1 MTELQ
6 TKEVLRSILL
16 MMKDQAVYLHR
27 QHGWLIAVA
36 DTVETNSD
44 LDAFLKK
51 HPFYEQGPRPDIQK
65 TQTMIENIDALL
77 RQLDR

>member
-1 MTELQ
+1 MDAETKQVLCAILQ
-6 TKEVLRSILL
+6 

-36 DTVETNSD
+36 DTVETNAD

-51 HPFYEQGPRPDIQK
+51 HPFYDLGPRPDVQITNAMIQ
-65 TQTMIENIDALL
+65 NIDALIQRL
-77 RQLDR
+77 KD